1 MRLKGA
7 QFRFVATSVLGWV
20 VVRGALVA
28 LGSGGTVAVGIG
40 AVAGDV
46 GGERHLSWPRAAT
59 QASFVPSR
67 QRLVSHRAAREAVRE
82 IPALRTGHQAAPA
95 SISIPND
102 TIEKPPSMR
111 NQDASPPLREIAPF
125 VPSPPSARTSRWN
138 ASAYLFARPGSGDNA
153 LSPAGQLGGSQM
165 AARIAYRLNDEG
177 PVRTAVVA
185 RFYAPLDGVGAEGA
199 VGLDWH
205 PAPRV
210 PLRLAIERRI
220 ALDHG
225 GRNAWSAYAA
235 GGVYAERGAVVLDA
249 YAQAGVVGMRAHD
262 PFADG
267 ALRVGHRTRLGKSS
281 LVLGAGLWGAAQ
293 PGVRRLDAGP
303 RAALILPVAAHTVS
317 AALEGRFRMAGQ
329 ARPGSGAAL
338 TVGVDF

>member
-7 QFRFVATSVLGWV
+7 QFRFVATSVLGWIA
-20 VVRGALVA
+20 VRVALVA
-28 LGSGGTVAVGIG
+28 LGSGGTVAVGSG
-40 AVAGDV
+40 AIAGDA
-46 GGERHLSWPRAAT
+46 GDERHLSWSRAAT
-59 QASFVPSR
+59 SASFVPSR
-67 QRLVSHRAAREAVRE
+67 PRRISPPAAREAIRGSL
-82 IPALRTGHQAAPA
+82 ALSTGGRAAAAP
-95 SISIPND
+95 ISIADAVEEPL
-102 TIEKPPSMR
+102 PAR
-111 NQDASPPLREIAPF
+111 NREASPPVRETTPFAPR
-125 VPSPPSARTSRWN
+125 SASARESRWN
-138 ASAYLFARPGSGDNA
+138 ASAYLFVRPGSGDA
-153 LSPAGQLGGSQM
+153 SLSPAGQLGGSQM

-177 PVRTAVVA
+177 PVRTALTA
-185 RFYAPLDGVGAEGA
+185 RLYAPLAGAGAEGA

-220 ALDHG
+220 ALDHA

-235 GGVYAERGAVVLDA
+235 GGVYAERGALVLDA
-249 YAQAGVVGMRAHD
+249 YAQAGVVGTRARD

-267 ALRVGHRTRLGKSS
+267 ALRVGHKTALGKSA
-281 LVLGAGLWGAAQ
+281 LILGAGLWGAAQ

-303 RAALILPVAAHTVS
+303 RAALIVPVATHTIS
-317 AALEGRFRMAGQ
+317 ATLEGRFRVAGQ